1 MNLIGCPFIVR
12 HGSKGENSVSS
23 TGVNDSFLIF
33 GSNTLKPQK
42 IYLLG
47 LACIVTVQFNQTLV
61 RSQRTWLFF
70 ALLATRVRSSAYAL
84 ELMHISGADLNV

>member
-1 MNLIGCPFIVR
+1 M
-12 HGSKGENSVSS
+12 SS

-33 GSNTLKPQK
+33 GSNTLKPK
-42 IYLLG
+42 EIHLLG

-61 RSQRTWLFF
+61 RSQRTWLFL